1 LIKSVIS
8 FDYNVTDRYGKYF
21 KGLVDAHQSIPEA
34 CQIEVLFKMKNA
46 NALHIIQLSCGRQ
59 IQDELC
65 HFELAKDAW
74 SHLSVVYGKTL
85 KINLD
90 KLQQGVYLNVTAT
103 SSGPI
108 YKKLILDSFF
118 NCCI

>member
-1 LIKSVIS
+1 MSLFRNNHVYTHTL
-8 FDYNVTDRYGKYF
+8 FDNNVTIQYGKYF
-21 KGLVDAHQSIPEA
+21 KGHIDAHQSVSET
-34 CQIEVLFKMKNA
+34 CQREVSFKMKNA
-46 NALHIIQLSCGRQ
+46 KALHIIQLSCGRQ

-90 KLQQGVYLNVTAT
+90 KLQQGMY
-103 SSGPI
+103 
-108 YKKLILDSFF
+108 
-118 NCCI
+118 